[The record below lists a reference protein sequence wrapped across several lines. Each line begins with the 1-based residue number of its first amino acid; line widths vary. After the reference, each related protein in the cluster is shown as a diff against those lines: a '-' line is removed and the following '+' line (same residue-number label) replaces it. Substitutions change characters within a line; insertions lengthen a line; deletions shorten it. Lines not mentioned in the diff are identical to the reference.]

1 MAANKIFWWDA
12 PKGFK
17 AVKADTPEGESGS
30 DPCNRC
36 YFKYEYGCLGV
47 DWRLTVC
54 ISEFRKDKQDV
65 IFIKRENHVQ

>member
-36 YFKYEYGCLGV
+36 YFKYEYGCLGLIG
-47 DWRLTVC
+47 D
-54 ISEFRKDKQDV
+54 
-65 IFIKRENHVQ
+65 